1 MKAWL
6 LESLGGLDKL
16 KLGEAPDPKPAAG
29 EVIVRTHYAAVNPA
43 DRYLAEGQYP
53 ARPTFPHVL
62 GRDGVGEVV
71 GVGPGV
77 TTWKVGDR
85 ALLLRSEV
93 GVNRP
98 GTLAEKFAAP
108 TESLVP
114 VPAGWDETQAA
125 AAPLVYMT
133 AYQAYTQ
140 FGELPP
146 DQVVLITGASGGVG
160 VASIHLG
167 RAMAMG
173 HTVIGLSRG
182 DAKRDALVKLGANH
196 VLDPEQ
202 PTWPKQL
209 RELTGGRK
217 VNLAIDNIGGPLFN
231 DVLVTLDHNAKI
243 ACVGRLAG
251 TVPQFNTA
259 QLFARRIT
267 IRGVFVSD
275 YTPAEAQAAWSA
287 VLRLLDAA
295 KVRPVVDQ
303 VFPFDRLLDAF
314 ERLRQGPLGK
324 VLVKVKP

>member
-16 KLGEAPDPKPAAG
+16 KLGEVPDPKPAAN
-29 EVIVRTHYAAVNPA
+29 EVVLRTHYAALNPA
-43 DRYLAEGQYP
+43 DRYLAEAQYP
-53 ARPTFPHVL
+53 ARPSFPHIL
-62 GRDGVGEVV
+62 GRDGVGDVI
-71 GVGPGV
+71 GVGPDV
-77 TTWKVGDR
+77 PNWKIGDR

-93 GVNRP
+93 GVHRP
-98 GTLAEKFAAP
+98 GTLAERVAVP
-108 TESLVP
+108 VESLVP
-114 VPAGWDETQAA
+114 VPGGWDEAQAA
-125 AAPLVYMT
+125 AAPLVYTT
-133 AYQAYTQ
+133 AFQAYTQ
-140 FGELPP
+140 FGELPSG
-146 DQVVLITGASGGVG
+146 QIVLITGASGGVG
-160 VASIHLG
+160 IASIQLG
-167 RAMAMG
+167 RAMG
-173 HTVIGLSRG
+173 HTIIALSRG
-182 DAKRDALVKLGANH
+182 DAKRDALLTFGADH

-251 TVPQFNTA
+251 PVPQFNTA
-259 QLFARRIT
+259 ALFARRIT

-275 YTPAEAQAAWSA
+275 YTAAESQAAWA
-287 VLRLLDAA
+287 VVLRLLEAA
-295 KVRPVVDQ
+295 RVRPVVDE

-324 VLVKVKP
+324 VIVKVQP